1 MTPDPQTRDA
11 LFKAF
16 GGAFFRQ
23 DMDAMYEVVTEG
35 FTWSILVG
43 DEVRVVDSRSQVAAF
58 LEERRASQKDVRF
71 EDVVY
76 HHADEAT
83 FMTYRM
89 TGTDVATGESFAS
102 IGIERYTFE
111 DGKIAVKDVYSRPDG
126 VSLSCP

>member
-16 GGAFFRQ
+16 GGAFFRR

-111 DGKIAVKDVYSRPDG
+111 DGKIAVKDVYSRPNPG
-126 VSLSCP
+126 SI